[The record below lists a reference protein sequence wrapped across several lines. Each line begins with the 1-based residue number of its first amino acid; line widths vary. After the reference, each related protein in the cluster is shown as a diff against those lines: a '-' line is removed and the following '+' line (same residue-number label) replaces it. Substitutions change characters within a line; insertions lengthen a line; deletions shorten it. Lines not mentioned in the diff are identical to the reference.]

1 MQNFPAGL
9 SQEQVAEKIALGQT
23 NRDTLGSSR
32 SLTEIARANV
42 FTLFN
47 AVVGGAFLLMLALG
61 QFKDALFGI
70 IVILNIAIGVI
81 QELRTKLTL
90 DRLSILSQSPSRV
103 IRDSALYLIPPS
115 EVVLGDVLTLKP
127 GDSIAA
133 DATVFQSQGLEI
145 DESLL
150 TGESAEVT
158 KNDGDTLMAGTS
170 VMAGTAFATVTGV
183 GASTNAAKM
192 AADAR
197 RFSLVASELR
207 ESLARVIRWISWLL
221 LPIVLLSF
229 MGQLQSLGGW
239 NQAVSEGTLT
249 SALVGSVASL
259 ISLVPQGL
267 VLLTSLALSLG
278 AIRLARKKV
287 LVQELAAVE
296 GLARVDIV
304 CFDKTGTLTDGK
316 IAFDRLTT
324 LEPDQESSISRTLA
338 TFANDPNANATAS
351 ALSTNYYSQ
360 EALTP
365 TRRIAFSSERKWSA
379 FETEKET
386 WILGAPDFVISNHT
400 EALKLASQA
409 AATGQRVL
417 VLARSASKIT
427 ENTLPANI
435 VPVALIHFTEQL
447 RSDATDTL
455 AFFTTQ
461 GVKVLVISGDN
472 PETVAQT
479 ATRAGLT
486 DIGEPIDSSKFR
498 EDINGLLKA
507 LTNGKV
513 VGRVHPEQKKLI
525 VEHLQSL
532 GHVVAMI
539 GDGVNDCLALKQ
551 ADLGIAMGSGASA
564 TKAVANLVI
573 LDEKFSTIPLV
584 LAEGRRVVGNVE
596 RVARLFLT
604 KTVWALATSVTF
616 GALLWSFPYLPRQL
630 TAMDAFAIGIPAF
643 LLALLP
649 NANRHHPGFL
659 KRTLQF
665 AIPAGVSSA
674 AGVVALSLLIN
685 QDASWTTE
693 QSHTATMILLS
704 IASLWVLALNS
715 TPISMIRSAIL
726 VAMFLICLA
735 IFTLPFVADFFGFVP
750 LESSKLVPLLLL
762 AGIVNMLT
770 TIAVKLTARSQRI

>member
-1 MQNFPAGL
+1 MQNSPAGL

-23 NRDTLGSSR
+23 NLDTLGSSR
-32 SLTEIARANV
+32 SLAEIARANV

-47 AVVGGAFLLMLALG
+47 AVVGGAFVLMLALG
-61 QFKDALFGI
+61 QFKDSLFGI
-70 IVILNIAIGVI
+70 IVILNISIGVI

-103 IRDSALYLIPPS
+103 IRDSTLYLIPPS

-133 DATVFQSQGLEI
+133 DATVIQSQGLEI

-158 KNDGDTLMAGTS
+158 KHDGDALMAGTS

-229 MGQLQSLGGW
+229 IGQLQSLGGW
-239 NQAVSEGTLT
+239 NQAVSDGTLT
-249 SALVGSVASL
+249 NALVGSVASL

-316 IAFDRLTT
+316 IAFDRVTT
-324 LEPDQESSISRTLA
+324 LETAQEDSIARALA

-351 ALSTNYYSQ
+351 ALSTNFSKD
-360 EALTP
+360 ALTP
-365 TRRIAFSSERKWSA
+365 TRRIDFSSERKWSA

-417 VLARSASKIT
+417 FLARSASKSI
-427 ENTLPANI
+427 ENKLPSNI
-435 VPVALIHFTEQL
+435 EPVALIHFTEQL

-455 AFFTTQ
+455 AFFAAQ

-472 PETVAQT
+472 PNTVSQT

-486 DIGEPIDSSKFR
+486 DICEPIDASKFR
-498 EDINGLLKA
+498 DNTNGLLKA
-507 LTNGKV
+507 LTHSKV

-604 KTVWALATSVTF
+604 KTVWALAISVTF

-649 NANRHHPGFL
+649 NANRHQPGFL

-665 AIPAGVSSA
+665 AIPTGVSSA

-726 VAMFLICLA
+726 LAMFLMCVA

-750 LESSKLVPLLLL
+750 LESSKLVPLLML
-762 AGIVNMLT
+762 AGIVNILT
-770 TIAVKLTARSQRI
+770 SIAVTLTARSQRI

>member
-9 SQEQVAEKIALGQT
+9 SHEQVAEKIALGQT
-23 NRDTLGSSR
+23 NLDTLGSSR

-47 AVVGGAFLLMLALG
+47 AVVGGAFVLMLVLG

-103 IRDSALYLIPPS
+103 IRDSTLYLIPPS
-115 EVVLGDVLTLKP
+115 EVVLSDVLTLKP

-133 DATVFQSQGLEI
+133 DATVFQSQGLEV

-229 MGQLQSLGGW
+229 IGQLQSLGGW
-239 NQAVSEGTLT
+239 NQAVSDGTLT

-304 CFDKTGTLTDGK
+304 CLDKTGTLTDGK
-316 IAFDRLTT
+316 IAFDRLKT
-324 LEPDQESSISRTLA
+324 LEPNQESSIAGALA

-351 ALSTNYYSQ
+351 ALSTNFSKD
-360 EALTP
+360 ALTP
-365 TRRIAFSSERKWSA
+365 TRRIDFSSERKWSA
-379 FETEKET
+379 FETETET

-427 ENTLPANI
+427 ENTLPANL

-455 AFFTTQ
+455 AFFATQ

-486 DIGEPIDSSKFR
+486 DIGEPIDASKFR
-498 EDINGLLKA
+498 EDIKGLLAA
-507 LTNGKV
+507 LTNSKV
-513 VGRVHPEQKKLI
+513 VGRVHPEQKKQI

-584 LAEGRRVVGNVE
+584 LAEGRRVVGNIE

-604 KTVWALATSVTF
+604 KTVWALAISVTF

-649 NANRHHPGFL
+649 NANRHQPGFL

-674 AGVVALSLLIN
+674 SGVVALSLLIN

-726 VAMFLICLA
+726 LAMFLMCVA

-762 AGIVNMLT
+762 AGIVNAC
-770 TIAVKLTARSQRI
+770 IALATFSTKRIFIS

>member
-1 MQNFPAGL
+1 MQNIPTGL

-32 SLTEIARANV
+32 SVAEIAKANV

-47 AVVGGAFLLMLALG
+47 AVVGGAFVLMLVLG
-61 QFKDALFGI
+61 QFKDSLFGI
-70 IVILNIAIGVI
+70 IVILNIAIGVV
-81 QELRTKLTL
+81 QELRTKVTL

-103 IRDSALYLIPPS
+103 IRDSKLFLIPPS
-115 EVVLGDVLTLKP
+115 EVVLGDVLTLKA

-133 DATVFQSQGLEI
+133 DATVNQSQGLEI

-150 TGESAEVT
+150 TGESAEVA
-158 KNDGDTLMAGTS
+158 KHDGDTLLAGTS

-183 GASTNAAKM
+183 GATTNAAKM

-207 ESLARVIRWISWLL
+207 ESLAKVIRWISWLL

-229 MGQLQSLGGW
+229 IGQLQSLGGW
-239 NQAVSEGTLT
+239 NQAVAEGTLT
-249 SALVGSVASL
+249 NALVGSVASL

-278 AIRLARKKV
+278 AVRLARKKV

-316 IAFDRLTT
+316 IAFDRVTT
-324 LEPDQESSISRTLA
+324 LETSQGDSISQALA

-351 ALSTNYYSQ
+351 ALSATFSND
-360 EALTP
+360 ALTP
-365 TRRIAFSSERKWSA
+365 TRRIEFSSERKWSA

-386 WILGAPDFVISNHT
+386 WILGAPDFVISNHA

-409 AATGQRVL
+409 ASTGQRVL
-417 VLARSASKIT
+417 VLARSASKSI
-427 ENTLPANI
+427 ENKLPANI

-455 AFFTTQ
+455 AFFANQ
-461 GVKVLVISGDN
+461 GVRVLVISGDN

-479 ATRAGLT
+479 AKRAGLI
-486 DIGEPIDSSKFR
+486 DIGEPIDASRFR
-498 EDINGLLKA
+498 EDPKGLLKA
-507 LTNGKV
+507 LTTGKV

-525 VEHLQSL
+525 VEHLQIL

-584 LAEGRRVVGNVE
+584 LAEGRRVVANVE

-604 KTVWALATSVTF
+604 KTVWALAISVTF

-649 NANRHHPGFL
+649 NANRHQPDFL

-674 AGVVALSLLIN
+674 AGVIALSLLIN

-693 QSHTATMILLS
+693 QLHTATMILLS

-715 TPISMIRSAIL
+715 TPISIIRSSIL
-726 VAMFLICLA
+726 FAMFLICVA
-735 IFTLPFVADFFGFVP
+735 IFTLPLVTDFFGFVP
-750 LESSKLVPLLLL
+750 LESSKLIPLLLL
-762 AGIVNMLT
+762 AGIVNAGTAIT
-770 TIAVKLTARSQRI
+770 TFSTRRILVS

>member
-1 MQNFPAGL
+1 VQNIPAGL
-9 SQEQVAEKIALGQT
+9 SQDQVAEKIALGQT

-32 SLTEIARANV
+32 SVAEIAKANV

-47 AVVGGAFLLMLALG
+47 AVVGGAFVLMLVLG

-70 IVILNIAIGVI
+70 IVILNIAIGVV
-81 QELRTKLTL
+81 QELRTKVTL

-103 IRDSALYLIPPS
+103 IRDSKLFLIPPS
-115 EVVLGDVLTLKP
+115 EVVLGDVLTLKA

-133 DATVFQSQGLEI
+133 DAAVNQSQGLEI

-158 KNDGDTLMAGTS
+158 KHDGETLLAGTS

-207 ESLARVIRWISWLL
+207 ESLAKVIRWISWLL

-229 MGQLQSLGGW
+229 IGQLQSLGGW
-239 NQAVSEGTLT
+239 NQAVADGTLT
-249 SALVGSVASL
+249 NALVGSVASL

-278 AIRLARKKV
+278 AVRLARKKV

-316 IAFDRLTT
+316 IAFDRVTT
-324 LEPDQESSISRTLA
+324 LETRQEDSISQALA

-351 ALSTNYYSQ
+351 ALSATFSND
-360 EALTP
+360 ALTP
-365 TRRIAFSSERKWSA
+365 TRRIEFSSERKWSA

-400 EALKLASQA
+400 EALKLASNA
-409 AATGQRVL
+409 AANGERVL
-417 VLARSASKIT
+417 VLARSASKSIQH
-427 ENTLPANI
+427 NLPANL
-435 VPVALIHFTEQL
+435 VPVALVHFTEQL

-455 AFFTTQ
+455 TFFASQ
-461 GVKVLVISGDN
+461 GVRVLVISGDN

-479 ATRAGLT
+479 AKRAGLI
-486 DIGEPIDSSKFR
+486 DIGEPIDASRFR
-498 EDINGLLKA
+498 EDPKGLLEA
-507 LTNGKV
+507 LTTGKV

-525 VEHLQSL
+525 VEHLQIL

-584 LAEGRRVVGNVE
+584 LAEGRRVVANVE

-604 KTVWALATSVTF
+604 KTVWALAISVTF

-649 NANRHHPGFL
+649 NANRHQPGFL

-674 AGVVALSLLIN
+674 AGAIALSLLIS
-685 QDASWTTE
+685 QDASWTTDE
-693 QSHTATMILLS
+693 THTATMILLS

-715 TPISMIRSAIL
+715 TPISIIRSSIL
-726 VAMFLICLA
+726 FAMFVICVA
-735 IFTLPFVADFFGFVP
+735 IFTLPLVADFFGFVP
-750 LESSKLVPLLLL
+750 LESSKLIPLLLL
-762 AGIVNMLT
+762 AGIVNILT
-770 TIAVKLTARSQRI
+770 SVAVELTARRQRI

>member
-1 MQNFPAGL
+1 VQNFPAGL

-23 NRDTLGSSR
+23 NLDTLGSSR

-70 IVILNIAIGVI
+70 IVILNITIGVI

-103 IRDSALYLIPPS
+103 IRDSTLYLIPPS
-115 EVVLGDVLTLKP
+115 EVVLSDVLTLKP

-133 DATVFQSQGLEI
+133 DATVFQSQGLEV

-150 TGESAEVT
+150 TGESAEVA

-229 MGQLQSLGGW
+229 IGQLQSLGGW
-239 NQAVSEGTLT
+239 NQAVSDGTLT

-324 LEPDQESSISRTLA
+324 LEPNQESSIAGALA

-351 ALSTNYYSQ
+351 ALSTNFSKD
-360 EALTP
+360 ALTP
-365 TRRIAFSSERKWSA
+365 TRRIDFSSERKWSA

-427 ENTLPANI
+427 ENTLPANL

-455 AFFTTQ
+455 AFFATQ

-486 DIGEPIDSSKFR
+486 DIGEPLDASKFR
-498 EDINGLLKA
+498 DNTIGLLKA
-507 LTNGKV
+507 LTNSKV

-525 VEHLQSL
+525 VEHLQCL

-573 LDEKFSTIPLV
+573 LDEKFSTIPMV

-604 KTVWALATSVTF
+604 KTVWALAISVTF

-649 NANRHHPGFL
+649 NANRHQPGFL

-674 AGVVALSLLIN
+674 SGVVALSLLIN

-715 TPISMIRSAIL
+715 TPISIIRSAIL
-726 VAMFLICLA
+726 VAMFLICVA

-750 LESSKLVPLLLL
+750 LESSKLVPLLML
-762 AGIVNMLT
+762 AGIVNILT
-770 TIAVKLTARSQRI
+770 SIAVKLIARSQRI

>member
-23 NRDTLGSSR
+23 NLDTLGSSR
-32 SLTEIARANV
+32 SLAEIARANV

-47 AVVGGAFLLMLALG
+47 AVVGGAFVLMLALG

-103 IRDSALYLIPPS
+103 IRDSTLSLIPPS

-133 DATVFQSQGLEI
+133 DATVIQSQGLEI

-158 KNDGDTLMAGTS
+158 KSDGDTLMAGTS

-229 MGQLQSLGGW
+229 IGQLQSLGGW
-239 NQAVSEGTLT
+239 NQAVSDGTLT
-249 SALVGSVASL
+249 RALVGSVASL

-316 IAFDRLTT
+316 IAFDRVTT
-324 LEPDQESSISRTLA
+324 LEPAQERSISRALA
-338 TFANDPNANATAS
+338 TFANDPNANPTAS
-351 ALSTNYYSQ
+351 ALSANFPKDD
-360 EALTP
+360 LTP
-365 TRRIAFSSERKWSA
+365 TRRIDFSSERKWSA

-417 VLARSASKIT
+417 VLARSASKSI
-427 ENTLPANI
+427 ENNLPANL

-455 AFFTTQ
+455 AFFAAQ

-486 DIGEPIDSSKFR
+486 DIGEPIDASKFR
-498 EDINGLLKA
+498 EDSNGLLNA
-507 LTNGKV
+507 LANSKV

-604 KTVWALATSVTF
+604 KTVWALAISVTF

-649 NANRHHPGFL
+649 NANRHQPGFL

-715 TPISMIRSAIL
+715 APISMIRSAIL
-726 VAMFLICLA
+726 VAMFAICVA
-735 IFTLPFVADFFGFVP
+735 TFTLPFVTDFFGFVP

-762 AGIVNMLT
+762 AGIVNILT
-770 TIAVKLTARSQRI
+770 SIAVKLTARSQRI